1 VAPKTVQQLFN
12 LKPEELTAAAVVSG
26 LEGYRG
32 GKGEDVAAVM
42 ANLLSRR
49 LSGKWGGIDIR
60 NIAKS
65 PGQYEAVFKYSMDQL
80 ADPNFAARVLGGQ
93 SELQRVK
100 NIINNPALV
109 GEQFQKSK
117 GAQSFRG
124 VLAYDRK
131 KPTDYA
137 PIPGRSNFYFNPL
150 DPESL
155 QKGVSLLGGAGAGQP
170 SGRFANAPAP
180 TAAGARIQ
188 LPRFNLQGALK
199 NVLLRSAVE
208 AVTPTN
214 SAAESIQIQQ
224 KADELADA
232 GYQDAADVLESQ
244 AVSKMVQGT
253 QSQGL
258 DPVNLVQNILNLRK
272 EQQSYDAEVSQ
283 IERSLNDV
291 AASQVAQA
299 TGVNIQTAAKPGQAF
314 MRTAGGGIAYPNAVV
329 TSAVD
334 ATGEPGLDFA
344 LPGGE
349 NAMFVTPFNAE
360 VLKVVRESNA
370 ANRGP
375 GGRGY
380 GNYVELRGVTP
391 EGKPFDTLVAHFN
404 QVNPNLKPGMKI
416 SAGTPVGTQGTTG
429 RATGPHISMDF
440 FEPGSTQASADILR
454 IRDIVA
460 DRIKKGK
467 APFG

>member
-1 VAPKTVQQLFN
+1 MAPLTPQEKQW
-12 LKPEELTAAAVVSG
+12 LTAISFA
-26 LEGYRG
+26 EGTYLP
-32 GKGEDVAAVM
+32 GKGPQY
-42 ANLLSRR
+42 NIQF
-49 LSGKWGGIDIR
+49 GG
-60 NIAKS
+60 
-65 PGQYEAVFKYSMDQL
+65 
-80 ADPNFAARVLGGQ
+80 
-93 SELQRVK
+93 
-100 NIINNPALV
+100 
-109 GEQFQKSK
+109 
-117 GAQSFRG
+117 
-124 VLAYDRK
+124 
-131 KPTDYA
+131 
-137 PIPGRSNFYFNPL
+137 
-150 DPESL
+150 
-155 QKGVSLLGGAGAGQP
+155 
-170 SGRFANAPAP
+170 GRFANLAKHPNLVVNKGGYSSA
-180 TAAGARIQ
+180 AAGAYQFMPGTWASVSKQVGAPDFGPASQDRAALELIRRRGVDPAKDPITPQTLSKLAPEWASLPTVSGKSFYGQPVKSFRQIQEFLSREARGVSQPGSPAAAPSASATRIQ

-199 NVLLRSAVE
+199 NILLRSASE
-208 AVTPTN
+208 SAGQSN
-214 SAAESIQIQQ
+214 SAAESIGLQQ

-232 GYQDAADVLESQ
+232 GYQDEADVLESQ
-244 AVSKMVQGT
+244 AISKMVQNT

-299 TGVNIQTAAKPGQAF
+299 TGVNVQTAAKPGQTF

-360 VLKVVRESNA
+360 VLKVVRESNVT
-370 ANRGP
+370 NRGP

>member
-1 VAPKTVQQLFN
+1 MAPRTVQQLFN
-12 LKPEELTAAAVVSG
+12 LKPEELTAATVLAG

-32 GKGEDVAAVM
+32 GRGEDVAAVM
-42 ANLLSRR
+42 ANILSRR
-49 LSGKWGGIDIR
+49 LSGKWGGVDVR
-60 NIAKS
+60 NIAKA
-65 PGQYEAVFKYSMDQL
+65 PGQYEAVSKYSMGQIS
-80 ADPNFAARVLGGQ
+80 DPKFAAQVLGGPA
-93 SELQRVK
+93 EFQRIQ
-100 NIINNPALV
+100 NIVNNPALV
-109 GEQFQKSK
+109 GEQFKRSR

-124 VLAYDRK
+124 TAAYENRK
-131 KPTDYA
+131 PQDYM
-137 PIPGRSNFYFNPL
+137 PVPGKSNFYFNPV
-150 DPESL
+150 DQSL
-155 QKGVSLLGGAGAGQP
+155 FQKGVGLLNAPGSP
-170 SGRFANAPAP
+170 RFAGSFATAP
-180 TAAGARIQ
+180 TAAGTRVQ
-188 LPRFNLQGALK
+188 LPRFDLTGALK
-199 NVLLRSAVE
+199 NLLLRSAVE
-208 AVTPTN
+208 GTTRSG
-214 SAAESIQIQQ
+214 SAAESIQLQQ

-232 GYQDAADVLESQ
+232 GYEDLADVMESQ
-244 AVSKMVQGT
+244 AISKMVQNT
-253 QSQGL
+253 QSQGI
-258 DPVNLVQNILNLRK
+258 DPINLVQNIVKLRN
-272 EQQSYDAEVSQ
+272 EQNAYNVNVSK
-283 IERSLNDV
+283 IEQSLNDV
-291 AASQVAQA
+291 AASQVAQS
-299 TGVNIQTAAKPGQAF
+299 TGVNVQTAAKPGQTF
-314 MRTAGGGIAYPNAVV
+314 TRTTGGGIAYPNAVV

-349 NAMFVTPFNAE
+349 NTMFVSPFNAQ

-391 EGKPFDTLVAHFN
+391 EGKQFDTLIAHFN

-416 SAGTPVGTQGTTG
+416 SAGTPVGLQGVTG
-429 RATGPHISMDF
+429 RATGPHVSMDF

>member
-1 VAPKTVQQLFN
+1 MAPKTVQQLFN

-80 ADPNFAARVLGGQ
+80 SDPNFAAQVLGGQ
-93 SELQRVK
+93 SELQRVR

-109 GEQFQKSK
+109 GEQFKKSK

-124 VLAYDRK
+124 VAAYGSK

-137 PIPGRSNFYFNPL
+137 PVPGRSNFYFNPL
-150 DPESL
+150 DPSSL

-170 SGRFANAPAP
+170 PGRFASAPAP
-180 TAAGARIQ
+180 AAAGARVQ
-188 LPRFNLQGALK
+188 LPRFDLQGALK

-208 AVTPTN
+208 GVTPTN
-214 SAAESIQIQQ
+214 AAAESIQLQQ

-232 GYQDAADVLESQ
+232 GREDLADVLESQ
-244 AVSKMVQGT
+244 AISKMVQNT
-253 QSQGL
+253 QASGL
-258 DPVNLVQNILNLRK
+258 DPVNLVKNIVDLRR
-272 EQQSYDAEVSQ
+272 EQQAYDTKVSQ
-283 IERSLNDV
+283 IEKSLNDV
-291 AASQVAQA
+291 AASQVAQS
-299 TGVNIQTAAKPGQAF
+299 TGVNAQTGAKPGQAF
-314 MRTAGGGIAYPNAVV
+314 ARTAGGGIAYPNAVV

-349 NAMFVTPFNAE
+349 NAMFVSPFNAQ
-360 VLKVVRESNA
+360 VLKVVRESDSK
-370 ANRGP
+370 NRGA

-380 GNYVELRGVTP
+380 GNYVELRGVSP
-391 EGKPFDTLVAHFN
+391 EGKQFDTLIAHFN
-404 QVNPNLKPGMKI
+404 QVNPNLKPGMRI
-416 SAGTPVGTQGTTG
+416 SAGTPVGLQGVTG

-440 FEPGSTQASADILR
+440 FNPGSTQASADILR